1 MPSGQVIVN
10 GALTTL
16 GILEQG
22 GTPSTSDSTDALNE
36 LNNLWGSWSI
46 DEGLIMAE
54 RSEQFALTSSIG
66 SYTIGPTGVFSTQ
79 TPARLY
85 KAFFVNAGGRNELDV
100 VNAERYYSHNDLSA
114 AAVAP
119 DECYLDFN
127 IDSVTG
133 LESVKIWPVVS
144 VSSTFLELLM
154 GAKFVTW
161 NLVTNYNIP
170 PGYQDAINY
179 ALAFRLIPRYGVAVN
194 PEIVQTVTV
203 EAQKAELRLRT
214 ANAMNRQR
222 PLESMFLQPPQPA
235 AAAR

>member
-36 LNNLWGSWSI
+36 LNNLWSAWSV
-46 DEGLIMAE
+46 DEGLVFAE
-54 RSEQFALTSSIG
+54 RREQFSLTSSIG
-66 SYTIGPTGVFSTQ
+66 SYTIGATGAFATQ
-79 TPARLY
+79 TPAKIY
-85 KAFFVNAGGRNELDV
+85 SATFINAGNRNELRL
-100 VNAERYYSHNDLSA
+100 VNGDTYYAHNDLA
-114 AAVAP
+114 ASAVAP
-119 DECYLDFN
+119 DEVYADFN
-127 IDSVTG
+127 VDPTTG
-133 LESVKIWPVVS
+133 LFTINIWPIVS
-144 VSSTFLELLM
+144 VSGSLLELAM
-154 GAKFVTW
+154 GCKFQTW

-170 PGYQDAINY
+170 PAYQDAINY